1 MKIKTVVALL
11 AAMHLTTASTASYGG
26 VADDM
31 DNFFGGAVN
40 YTSPGVSKGQM
51 GGMYNGGSLSFRTP
65 SNSMNP
71 ISVSLPSFSGGCNG
85 IDAFMGAFSHIS
97 SEQLVALGK
106 AIASNAASFAFDL
119 AVATLSPAIHNQYE
133 KLRELANMVNQ
144 MQINSCEQAAGLVAQ
159 AWPFEANKEV
169 TSSVCQTIGRR
180 RGFFT
185 DGAAEKY
192 QCDNKGKGPSVAS
205 QGRSD
210 PDFKDVMKD
219 NTNSTWAA
227 LNKSGLVSDTEMKEL
242 VMTLVGSIIKRA
254 PVGGNDSGKYNY
266 LTPKATDET
275 YLDAFLY
282 GTTTPLKVHKC
293 NDSSNCL
300 DVAQL
305 GRSVTIPKDK
315 SFKQQVSK
323 MIEELMVIA
332 ASQNRALEPRHIA
345 FLDRTTLPI
354 YKMILVDVAYSRGGS
369 VTNPEGYAEVVA
381 LDYFYNYLDRLI
393 ESAVQAVNEDNS
405 SVKDS
410 ALDQWRHDISAVQ
423 DKLKFKVSQAKEN
436 VNVYTQ
442 MMQKTMQLERMLAS
456 DVTNQVISSLD
467 YSKQW

>member
-31 DNFFGGAVN
+31 DKFFGGAVN

>member
-1 MKIKTVVALL
+1 MKLKLSTLLVAASL
-11 AAMHLTTASTASYGG
+11 LTTSTVSHGG

-31 DNFFGGAVN
+31 NNFFGGASN
-40 YTSPGVSKGQM
+40 YTAPGVSKGQM
-51 GGMYNGGSLSFRTP
+51 GGMYSGGSFSFRTP
-65 SNSMNP
+65 SKTVQP
-71 ISVSLPSFSGGCNG
+71 ISISLPSFSGGCNG

-97 SEQLVALGK
+97 SDQLVALGK

-169 TSSVCQTIGRR
+169 TSSVCQTLGRR

-205 QGRSD
+205 AGRTD

-219 NTNSTWAA
+219 NTNSTWSA
-227 LNKSGLVSDTEMKEL
+227 LNKSGFVTDKEMKEL
-242 VMTLVGSIIKRA
+242 LMTLVGSVIKRA
-254 PVGGNDSGKYNY
+254 PVGGNDNGKYDY

-293 NDSSNCL
+293 NDSSECL
-300 DVAQL
+300 NVSQL
-305 GRSVTIPKDK
+305 GQSVTIPKDK
-315 SFKQQVSK
+315 SFKEQVTT
-323 MIEELMVIA
+323 MIKELMEIA
-332 ASQNRALEPRHIA
+332 SSQDQALEAKHIA
-345 FLDRTTLPI
+345 FLDRTSLPI

-369 VTNPEGYAEVVA
+369 VTNPENYAEVVA

-410 ALDQWRHDISAVQ
+410 ALDQWRQDIKSVQ